1 MNFQNKKIALVTG
14 ANSGVGLETV
24 KQLSAQSYGKV
35 ILVCRTVQKAEH
47 TLAHLL
53 ETGFDSEYAILEAD
67 LSSIISSQ
75 KALKTLIKR
84 DEKIDSLILN
94 ACATPAQ
101 LEKNAIG
108 MELTFAS
115 ALLGHHIIA
124 KGLLDGGLLS
134 HDCRIV
140 TSGSEAASG
149 NVPGMS
155 LPNLE
160 NLISNEHHR
169 DPFKTFKSFMFPNG
183 TKTHAP
189 MKVYAMTKLGVSLWT
204 EAFAKRIPEG
214 MIANSISPGATPQT
228 NLARHQP
235 WWMRGMM
242 FFMKII
248 GPLLGISGSL
258 KQAANRYLKI
268 LEFTK
273 ETNGKFWASKKGK
286 MSGPLVLQSNA
297 YIDNIIYQESIWD
310 ILEEVSTEN
319 IIKQ

>member
-1 MNFQNKKIALVTG
+1 MSFQNKKIALVTG

-24 KQLSAQSYGKV
+24 KQLNAQSYGKI

-47 TLAHLL
+47 TLTHLL
-53 ETGFDSEYAILEAD
+53 ENGLCGEYAILEAD
-67 LSSIISSQ
+67 LSSVVSSQ

-84 DEKIDSLILN
+84 GEKIDLLILN
-94 ACATPAQ
+94 ACTTPAQ
-101 LEKNAIG
+101 LEKNVIG

-124 KGLLDGGLLS
+124 KGLLDGDLLS
-134 HDCRIV
+134 YDCRIV
-140 TSGSEAASG
+140 TSGSEAARG
-149 NVPGMS
+149 DVPGMS

-160 NLISNEHHR
+160 NLISNEHQEN
-169 DPFKTFKSFMFPNG
+169 PYKTFKSLVFPNG
-183 TKTHAP
+183 TKTHNP
-189 MKVYAMTKLGVSLWT
+189 MKAYAMTKLGVSLWT
-204 EAFAKRIPEG
+204 EAFAKRIPDG

-235 WWMRGMM
+235 RWIRGMM
-242 FFMKII
+242 FLMKII

-286 MSGPLVLQSNA
+286 MSGPLVLQPNA
-297 YIDNIIYQESIWD
+297 YIDNITYQQTIWN
-310 ILEEVSTEN
+310 ILEDVSTEN
-319 IIKQ
+319 IIEQ

>member
-1 MNFQNKKIALVTG
+1 MSFQNKKIAIITG

-24 KQLSAQSYGKV
+24 KQLCAQSYGKI
-35 ILVCRTVQKAEH
+35 ILACRTVQKAEQ

-53 ETGFDSEYAILEAD
+53 ENGFENEYAILEVD
-67 LSSIISSQ
+67 LSSIVSSQ

-84 DEKIDSLILN
+84 DEKIDLLILN

-124 KGLLDGGLLS
+124 KGLLHENLLS

-140 TSGSEAASG
+140 TSGSEAARG
-149 NVPGMS
+149 DVPGMN

-160 NLISNEHHR
+160 NLVTNKHLGDS
-169 DPFKTFKSFMFPNG
+169 FKTFKSLMFPDG
-183 TKTHAP
+183 AKPHAP
-189 MKVYAMTKLGVSLWT
+189 MKVYAMTKLSVSLWT
-204 EAFAKRIPEG
+204 KAFAKKISEG

-242 FFMKII
+242 ALMKIM
-248 GPLLGISGSL
+248 GPSLGMSGSL
-258 KQAANRYLKI
+258 KQAADRYLKI

-286 MSGPLVLQSNA
+286 MSGPLVLQSND
-297 YIDNIIYQESIWD
+297 YIDNATYQESIWD
-310 ILEEVSTEN
+310 ILEEASTEH